1 VDPMV
6 SMEERKKYDADEDL
20 DDRKFGGG
28 WRRKSRVGGQMRK
41 VVDMRWDG

>member
-1 VDPMV
+1 MIVDPMV

-28 WRRKSRVGGQMRK
+28 
-41 VVDMRWDG
+41 